1 MTEAHIG
8 LLVINKP
15 IGLTSH
21 DVVNKVR
28 WLSGIR
34 RVGHAG
40 TLDPL
45 ASGVLLLAVGR
56 ATRLIEYLV
65 GRSKRYQAVVRL
77 GQETDTYDRE
87 GEVVAERPVQVTDS
101 QLEAALERFRGPIEQ
116 VPPMFSAVKQGGQ
129 PLYRLARR
137 GQAVE
142 RPARAIT
149 IYELSLL
156 DWRPPEI
163 ELLIHCSSGTYIRSL
178 AHDLGQ
184 VLGCGGHL
192 ATLRRLAV
200 GDFTLDQAVPLP
212 VLDRKTGWLTC
223 CRLTGPS
230 TTCRPLFCPKRT
242 LYRCGMASRST
253 VAQIR
258 PWLRWSGP
266 IMKTAGSLAWSSMK
280 EVTLTAAGSRV
291 RSWRRMGIDF

>member
-178 AHDLGQ
+178 AHDLGH

-200 GDFTLDQAVPLP
+200 GDFTLDQSVPLP
-212 VLDRKTGWLTC
+212 VLERENWLAHLLPPDRAVDHLPAIILPEADVVSLRNGQQVN
-223 CRLTGPS
+223 
-230 TTCRPLFCPKRT
+230 CRPDQ
-242 LYRCGMASRST
+242 A
-253 VAQIR
+253 VAPLVRAYHEDGRFIGLVVHEGSD
-258 PWLRWSGP
+258 PHGRWQP
-266 IMKTAGSLAWSSMK
+266 RKILA
-280 EVTLTAAGSRV
+280 ADG
-291 RSWRRMGIDF
+291 D